1 VTTSINARYLVSITA
16 AQIIAGCE
24 YSYNE
29 NIQRRELRL
38 VNFVLFFSFTFD
50 IWVIMEEDFVAA
62 SLITQFL
69 AFPQAER
76 DKDFNFCT
84 FPKSCYSVLPSILSL
99 TSSGH
104 ELEGVHNFFRDCV
117 SLRKLDLDGCK
128 LSSVTDELLH
138 LSKLVNLH
146 LKRCSIST
154 FHENFACI
162 V

>member
-1 VTTSINARYLVSITA
+1 
-16 AQIIAGCE
+16 
-24 YSYNE
+24 
-29 NIQRRELRL
+29 
-38 VNFVLFFSFTFD
+38 
-50 IWVIMEEDFVAA
+50 MAA

-76 DKDFNFCT
+76 DKDSKFST

-104 ELEGVHNFFRDCV
+104 ELEGVHNFFSRCV
-117 SLRKLDLDGCK
+117 SLRKLDLDGCQ

-154 FHENFACI
+154 FHEKFACKFEVVRYLEVSFSHVAKI
-162 V
+162 PADINLCGQLEDIILNDNSIDSVPDSLYNLRNLKALILTGT